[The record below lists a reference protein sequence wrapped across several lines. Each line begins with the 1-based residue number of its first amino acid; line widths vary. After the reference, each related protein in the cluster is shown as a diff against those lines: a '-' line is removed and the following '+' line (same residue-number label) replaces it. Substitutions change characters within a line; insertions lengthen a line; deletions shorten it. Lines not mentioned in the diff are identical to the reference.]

1 MKKIY
6 VVGNKTSKS
15 LSPLIFNHWFKKY
28 KINARYAFVEV
39 KKNNFKKTIEQILSN
54 KNVIGLN
61 ITIPYKKEII
71 KYIGRLNKHAQLI
84 NAVNCVVNK
93 KKPRGINTDWVGYK
107 DVIKVH
113 KLTKSKNII
122 ILGYGGA
129 SQAISY
135 YFFSTGY
142 KNIYIFNRS
151 KKLINKQSG
160 RAFTK
165 KFSGAD
171 KYLQKADL
179 IINTTPTN
187 PLSKKQCKIVNKKTL
202 ISDIV
207 YRPKKTNFLK
217 AFKGNKKIFGI
228 TMLLN
233 QATPC
238 FKLWF
243 GFEPKIDKNLI
254 KKIDK
259 IISWL

>member
-28 KINARYAFVEV
+28 KINASYGFIEITKNKFKQTV
-39 KKNNFKKTIEQILSN
+39 KKTLLDKS
-54 KNVIGLN
+54 VVGLN

-71 KYIGRLNKHAQLI
+71 KIINTLNKHAKNI
-84 NAVNCVVNK
+84 NAVNCVINK
-93 KKPRGINTDWVGYK
+93 KKLIGVNTDWVGYK
-107 DVIKVH
+107 SVIKNH
-113 KLTKSKNII
+113 KLNKSKNIV

-142 KNIYIFNRS
+142 KNVFIFNRS
-151 KKLINKQSG
+151 KKLIKNKGSG
-160 RAFTK
+160 FFTK
-165 KFSGAD
+165 KYIDIGR
-171 KYLQKADL
+171 YLEKADL
-179 IINTTPTN
+179 IINTTPIN
-187 PLSKKQCKIVNKKTL
+187 PLSKKQCKCVGKKTL

-207 YRPKKTNFLK
+207 YRPKETKFLK
-217 AFKGNKKIFGI
+217 AFKKNKKIFGI

-233 QATPC
+233 QAAPC

-243 GFEPKIDKNLI
+243 GFEPKIDTHLI
-254 KKIDK
+254 KKINK
-259 IISWL
+259 IIT